1 MDSPTI
7 YNVQYGRIAPTIPV
21 SDIKRSLAFYSDV
34 LGFDITFTNGD
45 PVGFAILK
53 RGSAEIH
60 LTLHKGLKPQSFNV
74 AHRMV
79 SNVDAFYQV
88 CKSHNVRI
96 IKSLQDKDFGLKA
109 FVFADMD
116 GNRFDVG

>member
-7 YNVQYGRIAPTIPV
+7 PV
-21 SDIKRSLAFYSDV
+21 TDIKRSLAFYSDV

-53 RGSAEIH
+53 RGSAEIY

-74 AHRMV
+74 AHMMV

-88 CKSHNVRI
+88 CKSHNVHI

-116 GNRFDVG
+116 GNRFDVGEPIEK